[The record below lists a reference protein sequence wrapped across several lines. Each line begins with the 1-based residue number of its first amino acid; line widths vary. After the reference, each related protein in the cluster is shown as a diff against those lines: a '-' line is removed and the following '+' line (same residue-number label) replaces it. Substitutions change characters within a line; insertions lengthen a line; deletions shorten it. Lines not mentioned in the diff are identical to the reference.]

1 MRGRGQAAGLPSV
14 TEEPIPLVDLKIQH
28 QGIADEVH
36 KGWGSVLGAT
46 SFILGADVAIFEGA
60 FAEFSGTRHCVGV
73 GNGTDALELAVRA
86 AGIGPGDEVIV
97 PTNTFIA
104 SALAVVRAGARPVL
118 VDVDPVS
125 YLLDVEQ
132 VRDCLGPRTVAIMPV
147 HLYGQVAPMEE
158 LVVLAE
164 RAGVTIIE
172 DAAQAHG
179 ALRKEAPAGSFG
191 LAAGTSFYP
200 GKNLGAYGDG
210 GAVLTNSDEIARK
223 VRALRNYGGEK
234 KYEHPEVG
242 FNSRLDTLQAVVLRV
257 KLRHLA
263 RWNAARREAADRYDR
278 LLEGL
283 EGVTRPE
290 VCPGNEH
297 VWHLYVV
304 RVPRR
309 DKVLAMLKDARIGA
323 GIHYPIPLHL
333 QGAFLDL
340 GYRQGAFPVAEAAAK
355 EILSLPMF
363 PEITPAQQE
372 RVVEELAEALRT

>member
-1 MRGRGQAAGLPSV
+1 MEQ
-14 TEEPIPLVDLKIQH
+14 IPLVDLKAQH
-28 QGIADEVH
+28 SRIANEVRE
-36 KGWGSVLGAT
+36 GWDAVLDRTA
-46 SFILGADVAIFEGA
+46 FILGPQVEQFEVA
-60 FAEFSGTRHCVGV
+60 FAQFCGVEHCVGV
-73 GNGTDALELAVRA
+73 ASGTDALELAVRA
-86 AGIGPGDEVIV
+86 GGIGPGDEVIV

-104 SALAVVRAGARPVL
+104 SPLAVLRAGARPVL

-125 YLLDVEQ
+125 HLLDVEQ
-132 VRDCLGPRTVAIMPV
+132 VADRLGPATAAIMPV

-158 LVVLAE
+158 LSVLAE
-164 RAGVTIIE
+164 PAGVAIIE

-179 ALRKEAPAGSFG
+179 ALRKGAPAGSFG
-191 LAAGTSFYP
+191 LAAGISFYP

-210 GAVLTNSDEIARK
+210 GAVLTGSGEIARK

-242 FNSRLDTLQAVVLRV
+242 FNSRLDTLQAVVLSV
-257 KLRHLA
+257 KLAHLA

-283 EGVTRPE
+283 DEVTRPE

-309 DKVLAMLKDARIGA
+309 DEVLMALKEAGIGA
-323 GIHYPIPLHL
+323 GIHYPIPVH
-333 QGAFLDL
+333 
-340 GYRQGAFPVAEAAAK
+340 
-355 EILSLPMF
+355 
-363 PEITPAQQE
+363 
-372 RVVEELAEALRT
+372 